1 MAGLDARAFFAMIP
15 FLCRKS
21 PSKMYKALLHEGA
34 RCGHT
39 SNDATPTSPPLVK
52 LLPSTHIIDRR
63 GQKPAGA
70 QTQPP
75 LGPAVEAV
83 VVGGVVGQDEA
94 GVPGLGGMEIVT
106 PREQVQAL

>member
-1 MAGLDARAFFAMIP
+1 MRTHFKRRHPYLP
-15 FLCRKS
+15 
-21 PSKMYKALLHEGA
+21 PPP
-34 RCGHT
+34 
-39 SNDATPTSPPLVK
+39 ATPPPPLVK

-106 PREQVQAL
+106 PREQVQTL